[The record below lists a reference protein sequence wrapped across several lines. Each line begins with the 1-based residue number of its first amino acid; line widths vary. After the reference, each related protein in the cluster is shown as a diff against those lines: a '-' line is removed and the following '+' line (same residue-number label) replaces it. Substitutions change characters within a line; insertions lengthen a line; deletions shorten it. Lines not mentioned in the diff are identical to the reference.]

1 MRRPSPAILGSI
13 ALHAGV
19 VALAFVSF
27 SHKADEPKP
36 LVNSVPVTI
45 VSETVIEAAAADNPQ
60 PEPSPD
66 DAAPDPDPAAAHAAP
81 SVAADAR
88 EGATDPAATDPADA
102 GPARA
107 ETQ

>member
-45 VSETVIEAAAADNPQ
+45 VSETVIAAAQ
-60 PEPSPD
+60 SSVS
-66 DAAPDPDPAAAHAAP
+66 AAGA
-81 SVAADAR
+81 SVAER
-88 EGATDPAATDPADA
+88 AASAL
-102 GPARA
+102 PAR
-107 ETQ
+107 